1 MKEKIG
7 KLLPAI
13 LAVLL
18 VALAVPLLA
27 QLRGGGLAVGQKA
40 PDFTLASL
48 EGGGSVRLRELRGRV
63 VLLNF
68 WSAACPP
75 CREKMPVMQRLYENL
90 RERGFIVLAVNVND
104 LPAFAGEFVR
114 QNGYTFPVLKDDGV
128 VGQLYE
134 VRFIPKIFLLDREGV
149 IRRIQVGAMG
159 EQELRQMVEAW
170 L

>member
-1 MKEKIG
+1 MK
-7 KLLPAI
+7 KLLPAV

-40 PDFTLASL
+40 PDFTLTFL

-75 CREKMPVMQRLYENL
+75 CREKMPVMQRLYEDL
-90 RERGFIVLAVNVND
+90 RGRGFVVLAVNVND
-104 LPAFAGEFVR
+104 MPALAGEFIR
-114 QNGYTFPVLKDDGV
+114 ENSYTFPVLKDDGA

-134 VRFIPKIFLLDREGV
+134 VRFIPKTALIDRDGV
-149 IRRIQVGAMG
+149 IRQIRVGATG
-159 EQELRQMVEAW
+159 ERELRQMVEE
-170 L
+170 LL

>member
-1 MKEKIG
+1 MK

-13 LAVLL
+13 LAIFV

-27 QLRGGGLAVGQKA
+27 QLRGSGLTLGQEA
-40 PDFTLASL
+40 PDFTLDFL
-48 EGGGSVRLRELRGRV
+48 EGGGSVSLRELRGRV

-75 CREKMPVMQRLYENL
+75 CREKMPVMQRLYDTL
-90 RERGFIVLAVNVND
+90 PQDGFIVLAVNVND
-104 LPAFAGEFVR
+104 LPALAREFVA
-114 QNGYTFPVLKDDGV
+114 QNGYTFPVLKDDGL

-134 VRFIPKIFLLDREGV
+134 VRYIPKTFLLDRDGV
-149 IRRIQVGAMG
+149 IRRISVGGLG
-159 EQELRQMVEAW
+159 EQEMLQMVEEW